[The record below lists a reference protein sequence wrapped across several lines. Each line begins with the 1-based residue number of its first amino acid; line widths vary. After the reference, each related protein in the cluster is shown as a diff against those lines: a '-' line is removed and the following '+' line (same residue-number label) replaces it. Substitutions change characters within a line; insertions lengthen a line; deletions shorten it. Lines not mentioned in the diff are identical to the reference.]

1 MTVDVGAGGQID
13 LAGASLQ
20 ALVELKGSVDSL
32 RSEFKRW
39 RDAEDA
45 YQYGVRSIPIEGQGI
60 AGTTDLA
67 IDCGGPE
74 NGYTW
79 EIRRLAIAGP
89 SPETSLGSEIAFV
102 YQSPLKP
109 HTTSGATSMNWVDW
123 TGYNSGKI
131 PSVAFYSA
139 YQIVLVWPAHLW
151 VVINGGTNGQQ
162 YVVAGR
168 ALNTPDVRRTEV
180 EVL

>member
-1 MTVDVGAGGQID
+1 MTVEAGVNAEVD
-13 LAGASLQ
+13 LGPAVLEAMAGVKASCD
-20 ALVELKGSVDSL
+20 AMTATV
-32 RSEFKRW
+32 
-39 RDAEDA
+39 RDWVAQEKA
-45 YQYGVRSIPIEGQGI
+45 YQYGVRSIPIEGQGVY
-60 AGTTDLA
+60 GTTDLA

-109 HTTSGATSMNWVDW
+109 HTASGATSMNWVDW